1 VVEPHQRYVVAAART
16 GSERIDD
23 ELVVISFDT
32 SHYYCLNPTGTVV
45 WTILSTGPHSVEEAS
60 QLLAGAHGLDLAAT
74 VQDVS
79 EFVAGLEAENLV
91 ERTDG
96 DASAATAALPEAP
109 PAYVVP
115 RFEKFGTLEQLMI
128 AGE

>member
-1 VVEPHQRYVVAAART
+1 MVEPQQRYVVASART

-32 SHYYCLNPTGTVV
+32 SHYYCLNPTATVV
-45 WTILSTGPHSVEEAS
+45 WTLMSAGPHSVEEAS
-60 QLLAGAHGLDLAAT
+60 HVLAGVHGLDLVAT

-79 EFVAGLEAENLV
+79 ELVAGLEEEHLV

-96 DASAATAALPEAP
+96 DAPMGAVELPEGSQ
-109 PAYVVP
+109 AYVVP
-115 RFEKFGTLEQLMI
+115 RFEKFGTLEQLML